1 MVVKSV
7 WFDSRDIIYSTAFS
21 GREEKGIKAVGRGVV
36 DSEQSL
42 LVDDVIIVLSRNR
55 INVAFAFSRNLT
67 TVA

>member
-42 LVDDVIIVLSRNR
+42 LVDDVIVLLSMN
-55 INVAFAFSRNLT
+55 
-67 TVA
+67 